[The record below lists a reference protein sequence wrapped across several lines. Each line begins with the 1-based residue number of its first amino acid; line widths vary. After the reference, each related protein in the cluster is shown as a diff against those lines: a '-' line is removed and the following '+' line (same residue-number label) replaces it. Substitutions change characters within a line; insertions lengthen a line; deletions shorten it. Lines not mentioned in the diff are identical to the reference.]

1 MSKSP
6 PVRSRGIVV
15 NLISKFGEFMNKR
28 FISCISMM
36 LVIFLVTSCSATAP
50 TLTATVTGIPTVVD
64 QTITMT
70 DGLGRTVTLAAPAQ
84 RIVSMAPSA
93 TEILYAIG
101 AGDQM
106 VGRDSFS
113 DFPTEAANLTDVG
126 GSMNEYSYETIT
138 SLNPDL
144 VIAAGINTTDQVK
157 ALEDLGLTVYYIANP
172 TDFDGLYQIIEDVGK
187 LTGRS
192 EEATTLT
199 DSLAERVK
207 TVKDKI
213 ATATD
218 TPVVFYE
225 LDGSDPAKPWTS
237 GPGTFVDM
245 LITMAGGKNVG
256 SALSGSWAQIS
267 IEDLLIQNPDII
279 ILGDSAYGMTPDQVM
294 IRTGWENIK
303 AVTDSQIYVF
313 NDDLVTLAGPRL
325 VDGLEGLAKLIHPE
339 LFR

>member
-1 MSKSP
+1 
-6 PVRSRGIVV
+6 
-15 NLISKFGEFMNKR
+15 MNKR
-28 FISCISMM
+28 IISCISMM
-36 LVIFLVTSCSATAP
+36 LLILLVTSCSAVVPTSAP
-50 TLTATVTGIPTVVD
+50 TSTITPTAVD
-64 QTITMT
+64 QTITMI
-70 DGLGRTVTLAAPAQ
+70 DGLGRTVTLATHAQ

-101 AGDQM
+101 ADDQM

-113 DFPTEAANLTDVG
+113 DFPAEAANLTDVG
-126 GSMNEYSYETIT
+126 GSMNEYSYETIA

-144 VIAAGINTTDQVK
+144 VIAAGINTADQVK

-172 TDFDGLYQIIEDVGK
+172 TDFDGLYQIIQDVGK
-187 LTGRS
+187 LTGRDA
-192 EEATTLT
+192 EAATLT
-199 DSLAERVK
+199 GSLAERVK
-207 TVKDKI
+207 TVEETI
-213 ATATD
+213 ATATT

-267 IEDLLIQNPDII
+267 IEDLLIQNPGLI
-279 ILGDSAYGMTPDQVM
+279 ILGDSAYGMTPDQVAA
-294 IRTGWENIK
+294 RTGWENIK
-303 AVTDSQIYVF
+303 AVTDGQIYAF

-339 LFR
+339 LFK